1 MSYQV
6 FILSIKEKI
15 DVIVILMFSFH
26 HVILRFDYIVMQ
38 IIHMQMSFMFRGG
51 GQFPAVVNLFNFFFQ
66 NHKNIVYPLFII
78 FIFDRC
84 HHSLAVGT
92 FVKYNHD
99 SKDLINRYFFWK
111 IKYVSEGKINKTRSN
126 NPHPGVSIK
135 YVSYLHAYKPHIWE
149 YP

>member
-51 GQFPAVVNLFNFFFQ
+51 GQFPAVVNLFNFFFRTI
-66 NHKNIVYPLFII
+66 KTLFTNYL
-78 FIFDRC
+78 
-84 HHSLAVGT
+84 S
-92 FVKYNHD
+92 Y
-99 SKDLINRYFFWK
+99 
-111 IKYVSEGKINKTRSN
+111 
-126 NPHPGVSIK
+126 
-135 YVSYLHAYKPHIWE
+135 SYLTGVTTA
-149 YP
+149 